1 MTDSIS
7 MFPCGLRVF
16 LRTQNA
22 QGDLHFVD
30 LPTAR
35 KFISMDEQILSII
48 NDSGTLVGSFVITA
62 ISFILPLD
70 PVVPLAKN

>member
-1 MTDSIS
+1 MTESLS

-35 KFISMDEQILSII
+35 KFVSVDEHFLSII
-48 NDSGTLVGSFVITA
+48 DDSGTLVGSFITSA
-62 ISFILPLD
+62 MCFILPLD

>member
-1 MTDSIS
+1 MTNSLS

-30 LPTAR
+30 LPAAR
-35 KFISMDEQILSII
+35 KFISVDEHFLSII
-48 NDSGTLVGSFVITA
+48 DDSGTLLGSFVVDGVN
-62 ISFILPLD
+62 FILPL
-70 PVVPLAKN
+70 PPEVPLAKN

>member
-1 MTDSIS
+1 MPDSIS
-7 MFPCGLRVF
+7 SFPCGLRVF

-35 KFISMDEQILSII
+35 KFISVDEHFLSII
-48 NDSGTLVGSFVITA
+48 DDSGAIVGSFVVTA
-62 ISFILPLD
+62 VSFILPLD